1 MTAQEYKKAM
11 REWCKVITAWQLANP
26 DKNWL
31 TELCNSQPQADSG
44 GSNPPPPPPPP
55 PGT

>member
-1 MTAQEYKKAM
+1 MTVEQYKKAM
-11 REWCKVITAWQLANP
+11 REWCKAITAWQLANP
-26 DKNWL
+26 DKNWA
-31 TELCNSQPQADSG
+31 TELCSVSQQADNG

>member
-11 REWCKVITAWQLANP
+11 VAWAKEIAKWQIQNP
-26 DKNWL
+26 DRDWATAL
-31 TELCNSQPQADSG
+31 FGVETQDGG